1 MEQSAWNVVVS
12 DVHGNLCADQV
23 GALCEHFLSCC
34 RCEATYTRVLAEQL
48 GTKLDV
54 NACCPGYV
62 DTDMSSHRGIKT
74 PLQGA
79 DTPVWLALLAP
90 KGTSGKFFSDRHEEA
105 F

>member
-1 MEQSAWNVVVS
+1 MYGVS
-12 DVHGNLCADQV
+12 KL
-23 GALCEHFLSCC
+23 
-34 RCEATYTRVLAEQL
+34 CEATYTRLLAEQQR
-48 GTKLDV
+48 GKLDV

-62 DTDMSSHRGIKT
+62 ATDMSSHRGIKT

-90 KGTSGKFFSDRHEEA
+90 RGTTGKFFSERREEP

>member
-1 MEQSAWNVVVS
+1 M
-12 DVHGNLCADQV
+12 
-23 GALCEHFLSCC
+23 
-34 RCEATYTRVLAEQL
+34 LAEQL

-54 NACCPGYV
+54 NACCPGWV

-90 KGTSGKFFSDRHEEA
+90 KGTSGKFFSDRREEA